1 MDAISF
7 STGLEWLFAFVF
19 ALPILLLIVSVMI
32 WAYKNFKHLAFI
44 AYIVDIVFTLFVLWT
59 DISNVAIYFSCGNSL
74 YNLCI
79 INCVFLLILAFIA
92 YIVDIVFTLF
102 VLWTDI
108 SNVAIYFSCGNSL
121 YNLCIINCVFLLIS
135 IICMFI
141 SIVYYRKNKVLGN
154 ISINIATMLS
164 VITWFTVIK
173 MVNM

>member
-1 MDAISF
+1 MNAISF
-7 STGLEWLFAFVF
+7 SAGLEWLFAFVF

-32 WAYKNFKHLAFI
+32 WAYKNFKH
-44 AYIVDIVFTLFVLWT
+44 
-59 DISNVAIYFSCGNSL
+59 
-74 YNLCI
+74 
-79 INCVFLLILAFIA
+79 LAFIA

>member
-7 STGLEWLFAFVF
+7 SAGLEWLFAFVF

-32 WAYKNFKHLAFI
+32 WAYKNFKHL
-44 AYIVDIVFTLFVLWT
+44 V
-59 DISNVAIYFSCGNSL
+59 
-74 YNLCI
+74 
-79 INCVFLLILAFIA
+79 FIA

>member
-7 STGLEWLFAFVF
+7 SAGLEWLFAFVF

-32 WAYKNFKHLAFI
+32 WAYKNFKHL
-44 AYIVDIVFTLFVLWT
+44 V
-59 DISNVAIYFSCGNSL
+59 
-74 YNLCI
+74 
-79 INCVFLLILAFIA
+79 FIA

-154 ISINIATMLS
+154 ISINIATG
-164 VITWFTVIK
+164 VRI
-173 MVNM
+173 

>member
-7 STGLEWLFAFVF
+7 SAGLEWLFAFVF

-32 WAYKNFKHLAFI
+32 WAYKNFKH
-44 AYIVDIVFTLFVLWT
+44 
-59 DISNVAIYFSCGNSL
+59 
-74 YNLCI
+74 
-79 INCVFLLILAFIA
+79 LAFIA

>member
-7 STGLEWLFAFVF
+7 SAGLEWLFAFVF

-32 WAYKNFKHLAFI
+32 WAYKNFKHL
-44 AYIVDIVFTLFVLWT
+44 V
-59 DISNVAIYFSCGNSL
+59 
-74 YNLCI
+74 
-79 INCVFLLILAFIA
+79 FIA

-164 VITWFTVIK
+164 VITWFTVSK

>member
-7 STGLEWLFAFVF
+7 SAGLEWLFAFVF

-32 WAYKNFKHLAFI
+32 WAYKNFKH
-44 AYIVDIVFTLFVLWT
+44 
-59 DISNVAIYFSCGNSL
+59 
-74 YNLCI
+74 
-79 INCVFLLILAFIA
+79 LAFIA

-164 VITWFTVIK
+164 VITWFTVSK

>member
-7 STGLEWLFAFVF
+7 STGLEWLFSFVF

-32 WAYKNFKHLAFI
+32 WVYKNFKHLAF
-44 AYIVDIVFTLFVLWT
+44 
-59 DISNVAIYFSCGNSL
+59 S
-74 YNLCI
+74 
-79 INCVFLLILAFIA
+79 A

>member
-32 WAYKNFKHLAFI
+32 WAYKNFKH
-44 AYIVDIVFTLFVLWT
+44 
-59 DISNVAIYFSCGNSL
+59 
-74 YNLCI
+74 
-79 INCVFLLILAFIA
+79 LAFIA